1 MNGGEAATDDI
12 AFERAFTGAPGELV
26 RLSPLVRRMAAGNPG
41 PMTFTGTCT
50 YVVGA
55 GKVAIIDPG
64 PDRREHVDAL
74 LESLRSE
81 TIAAILVTHT
91 HKDHSPGAR
100 ALKAATGARII
111 GCAPH
116 APEHAKTASLRPDG
130 PHDGA
135 YAPDSIL
142 REGDAFETQDFAL
155 VCVETPGHTA
165 NHLAFFL
172 PQEQA
177 LFSGDHVMAW
187 STSLVTPPDGSMRDY
202 VASLEKLRRRD
213 DRVYWPGHGG
223 PVLEPQ
229 RYVRALANHRR
240 LRERAILSRLAA
252 GDATI
257 ETIVAHVYEG
267 LSPKLR
273 AAAGLSVLAHLQ
285 DLVERGLVA
294 IDGPATLDG
303 PAALG
308 AHYRPA

>member
-1 MNGGEAATDDI
+1 MNGGKAATDDI
-12 AFERAFTGAPGELV
+12 AFDRAFTGAPGELV

-50 YVVGA
+50 YIVGA
-55 GKVAIIDPG
+55 GEVAVIDPG
-64 PDRREHVDAL
+64 PDRKEHIDAL
-74 LESLRSE
+74 LEALRGE
-81 TIAAILVTHT
+81 AVAAILVTHT

-100 ALKAATGARII
+100 ALKAATGAPII

-116 APEHAKTASLRPDG
+116 APERAETAGARPDG

-135 YAPDSIL
+135 HAPDSIL
-142 REGDAFETQDFAL
+142 REGDAFEARNFAL

-202 VASLEKLRRRD
+202 MASLEKLRRRD
-213 DRVYWPGHGG
+213 DAIFWPGHGG
-223 PVLEPQ
+223 PVLEPR
-229 RYVRALANHRR
+229 RYVRTLANHRR
-240 LRERAILSRLAA
+240 QRERAILSRLAA
-252 GDATI
+252 GDETI
-257 ETIVAHVYEG
+257 ETIVARVYEG
-267 LSPKLR
+267 LSPALR
-273 AAAGLSVLAHLQ
+273 TAAGLSVLAHLQ
-285 DLVERGLVA
+285 DLTERGLA
-294 IDGPATLDG
+294 AADG
-303 PAALG
+303 PAALD

>member
-1 MNGGEAATDDI
+1 MYERPEATADDI
-12 AFERAFTGAPGELV
+12 TFDRAFAGAPGELV

-64 PDRREHVDAL
+64 PDRKEHIDAL
-74 LESLRSE
+74 LQSLRGE

-202 VASLEKLRRRD
+202 VASLEKRHGLVDLARHAAGRLDARLRGLARKAAPARRSRLLAGTRRPRSGAAALCARARQSPPSARTRHSIAPCSGRRD
-213 DRVYWPGHGG
+213 DRDD
-223 PVLEPQ
+223 
-229 RYVRALANHRR
+229 RR
-240 LRERAILSRLAA
+240 PCL
-252 GDATI
+252 
-257 ETIVAHVYEG
+257 
-267 LSPKLR
+267 
-273 AAAGLSVLAHLQ
+273 
-285 DLVERGLVA
+285 
-294 IDGPATLDG
+294 
-303 PAALG
+303 
-308 AHYRPA
+308 

>member
-1 MNGGEAATDDI
+1 MNGGEAAAEEI

-55 GKVAIIDPG
+55 GEVAVIDPG
-64 PDRREHVDAL
+64 PDRKEHIDAL
-74 LESLRSE
+74 LGALHSE
-81 TIAAILVTHT
+81 AVAAILVTHT

-100 ALKAATGARII
+100 ALKAATGAPII

-116 APEHAKTASLRPDG
+116 APERAENAGARPEG
-130 PHDGA
+130 PHDDA
-135 YAPDSIL
+135 HAPDSIL
-142 REGDAFETQDFAL
+142 REGDAFEARNFAL

-202 VASLEKLRRRD
+202 MASLEKLRQRD
-213 DRVYWPGHGG
+213 DAIYWPGHGG
-223 PVLEPQ
+223 PVLEPR

-240 LRERAILSRLAA
+240 QRERAILARLAA
-252 GDATI
+252 GDETI
-257 ETIVAHVYEG
+257 EAIVSHVYEG
-267 LSPKLR
+267 LSPALR
-273 AAAGLSVLAHLQ
+273 GAASLSVLAHLQ
-285 DLVERGLVA
+285 DLTERGLA
-294 IDGPATLDG
+294 AADGPTG
-303 PAALG
+303 LG
-308 AHYRPA
+308 AQYHLA